1 MVLFLIMKYQAPK
14 SEGEILPNKLDL
26 TDSKQIE
33 REEYRG
39 FLRAELKFESEIENI
54 ETFDWHLITAI
65 HHTAFEHLYEFAGKL
80 RKVNISKDGFLFPTA
95 LYLGKTI
102 QNFEEEFLNTIPKQI
117 TDENQLVAITAPI
130 HAELLFINPFRE
142 GNGRTARLFINLIA
156 VKHGYEPFDFDWIR
170 ENRMEEYIISVQSA
184 AEKNYRP
191 MKDLFTQL
199 REKRS

>member
-1 MVLFLIMKYQAPK
+1 MKYQAPK

-80 RKVNISKDGFLFPTA
+80 RKVNISKDGFLFPAA

-117 TDENQLVAITAPI
+117 TDENQLVAIRAPI
-130 HAELLFINPFRE
+130 HAELLFIHPFRE

>member
-1 MVLFLIMKYQAPK
+1 MKYQAPK
-14 SEGEILPNKLDL
+14 SEGEILPNKLDI

-33 REEYRG
+33 KEEYRG

-65 HHTAFEHLYEFAGKL
+65 HHTALEHLYEFAGKL
-80 RKVNISKDGFLFPTA
+80 RKVNLSKDGFLFPA
-95 LYLGKTI
+95 ARYLGQTI

-130 HAELLFINPFRE
+130 HAELLFIHPFRE

-170 ENRMEEYIISVQSA
+170 ENQMEEYIISVQSA